1 MEVKRFNSN
10 EWRQDPK
17 TMDDQEYINIEGKG
31 VFRQEPEIILNRQ
44 YPVRLIFVVMS
55 TFFHW
60 LFSSSLFSRTYLIF
74 SLAWLYYEKRSYKK
88 AALLNLNLI
97 FMNILLVIYNI
108 LYLISFLFFYQNDN
122 WYRDDVHTCK
132 LRKSHQLLMM
142 WTMNELGLPI
152 KYSITTVCLLHC
164 IPTKIVWYGL
174 VTLTYMIDLKVNAV
188 RK

>member
-97 FMNILLVIYNI
+97 FMNILFYVNFMAVQVFSVKKQIIFII
-108 LYLISFLFFYQNDN
+108 LNK
-122 WYRDDVHTCK
+122 V
-132 LRKSHQLLMM
+132 
-142 WTMNELGLPI
+142 G
-152 KYSITTVCLLHC
+152 
-164 IPTKIVWYGL
+164 IV
-174 VTLTYMIDLKVNAV
+174 
-188 RK
+188 